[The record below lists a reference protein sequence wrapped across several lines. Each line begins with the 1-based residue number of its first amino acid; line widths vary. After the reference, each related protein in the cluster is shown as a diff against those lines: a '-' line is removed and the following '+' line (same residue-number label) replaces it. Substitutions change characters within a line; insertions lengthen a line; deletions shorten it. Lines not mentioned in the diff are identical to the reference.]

1 MFLFVVMRCYT
12 CDGKKN
18 SDCTKYETC
27 KKDEEVILCFVYD
40 VHVNY
45 VNEQTMIIRVFVVRL
60 TYVFFSLVRPT
71 LNEMDP
77 KSKRNARRLRTV
89 RLNVVRTR
97 RTVPCA
103 VLETSVTRIKV
114 GVV

>member
-1 MFLFVVMRCYT
+1 
-12 CDGKKN
+12 
-18 SDCTKYETC
+18 
-27 KKDEEVILCFVYD
+27 
-40 VHVNY
+40 
-45 VNEQTMIIRVFVVRL
+45 MIIKVFVVRV
-60 TYVFFSLVRPT
+60 TYVYFSLVRQT
-71 LNEMDP
+71 LNEMDQ

>member
-1 MFLFVVMRCYT
+1 MRKKDSSFVV
-12 CDGKKN
+12 KV
-18 SDCTKYETC
+18 S
-27 KKDEEVILCFVYD
+27 
-40 VHVNY
+40 
-45 VNEQTMIIRVFVVRL
+45 VVRL
-60 TYVFFSLVRPT
+60 TYVYFSLVRPT

>member
-1 MFLFVVMRCYT
+1 M
-12 CDGKKN
+12 
-18 SDCTKYETC
+18 
-27 KKDEEVILCFVYD
+27 ILK
-40 VHVNY
+40 
-45 VNEQTMIIRVFVVRL
+45 MFVVRL
-60 TYVFFSLVRPT
+60 TYVYFSLVRPT

-103 VLETSVTRIKV
+103 VLETSATRIKV
-114 GVV
+114 TLNILIYKLGE